1 MDGADLCFEIVT
13 QADVDFEAVASYS
26 QVTLTFSTKASFEVS
41 GLVFSGRAMRTLGT
55 LHACKEVL
63 LEGAL

>member
-1 MDGADLCFEIVT
+1 MCFEIVMR
-13 QADVDFEAVASYS
+13 ADVDFVYIEAVASYS
-26 QVTLTFSTKASFEVS
+26 HVTLTFSTKASFEVS